1 MDKCYLGWFWD
12 CETQEFKRWLETIEK
27 NMTATKGLKSNSKEG
42 REEIDL
48 EGTL

>member
-27 NMTATKGLKSNSKEG
+27 NMTATKE
-42 REEIDL
+42 R
-48 EGTL
+48 

>member
-27 NMTATKGLKSNSKEG
+27 NMTATKELQHRRKEE
-42 REEIDL
+42 REGIRL
-48 EGTL
+48 EEAL